1 MPSALVLTI
10 SDSRSR
16 GERQDLSGPTVARM
30 LSDFGFQLREP
41 LLIADDQPAIEAALV
56 EASHDFP
63 LIVTTGGTGIAPRDV
78 TPEATRAVC
87 ERVLDGFGER
97 MRSAGREQ
105 TPLASLSRA
114 IAGTRGRTLIVN
126 LPGSPQGAVASLA
139 AVLDLI
145 PHALTLLSGAEAHA
159 EQAAGTHATGMHESG
174 MHGTGNRATA
184 KHGTRSSED
193 QTRP

>member
-1 MPSALVLTI
+1 MARAPVRALVLTV

-16 GERQDLSGPTVARM
+16 GERRDLSGPAVARM
-30 LSDFGFQLREP
+30 LKDSGFEVAEP
-41 LLIADDQPAIEAALV
+41 LLVADDQPAIKAALV
-56 EASHDFP
+56 ERSAEFP

-105 TPLASLSRA
+105 TSLASLSRA
-114 IAGTRGRTLIVN
+114 VAGTRGRTLIVN

-145 PHALTLLSGAEAHA
+145 PHALSLLSGAEAHL
-159 EQAAGTHATGMHESG
+159 EHATGSDTT
-174 MHGTGNRATA
+174 GTG
-184 KHGTRSSED
+184 ED
-193 QTRP
+193 PTRP

>member
-16 GERQDLSGPTVARM
+16 GERQDLSGPAVGRM
-30 LSDFGFQLREP
+30 LSDVGFQVGEP
-41 LLIADDQPAIEAALV
+41 LLVADDQPAIEAALV
-56 EASHDFP
+56 ERSRDFP

-87 ERVLDGFGER
+87 DRVLDGFGER

-105 TPLASLSRA
+105 TPFASLSRTV
-114 IAGTRGRTLIVN
+114 AGTRGRTLIVN
-126 LPGSPQGAVASLA
+126 LPGSPQGAVASLS

-145 PHALTLLSGAEAHA
+145 PHALTLLSGAEAHV
-159 EQAAGTHATGMHESG
+159 EHAAGTHETRGHATGRHEI
-174 MHGTGNRATA
+174 
-184 KHGTRSSED
+184 RSSED

>member
-1 MPSALVLTI
+1 MARALVLTV

-16 GERQDLSGPTVARM
+16 GEQPDLSGPAVVRV
-30 LSDFGFQLREP
+30 LKDSGFEVPEP
-41 LLIADDQPAIEAALV
+41 LVVADDQPAIEAALR
-56 EASHDFP
+56 ELSADFP

-114 IAGTRGRTLIVN
+114 LAGTRGRTLIVS
-126 LPGSPQGAVASLA
+126 LPGSPRGAVASLN
-139 AVLDLI
+139 AVLDLL
-145 PHALTLLSGAEAHA
+145 PHALSLLSGLDAHD
-159 EQAAGTHATGMHESG
+159 EQPTIREG
-174 MHGTGNRATA
+174 
-184 KHGTRSSED
+184 

>member
-1 MPSALVLTI
+1 MPRASVLRALVLTI

-16 GERQDLSGPTVARM
+16 GERQDLSGPAVAAALRG
-30 LSDFGFQLREP
+30 SGFEVEKP
-41 LLIADDQPAIEAALV
+41 LLVADHQPAIEATLI
-56 EASHDFP
+56 EQSASFP

-87 ERVLDGFGER
+87 ERILDGFGER

-114 IAGTRGRTLIVN
+114 LAGTRGTTLIIN
-126 LPGSPQGAVASLA
+126 LPGSPQGAVASLQ

-145 PHALTLLSGAEAHA
+145 PHALVLLSGADAHA
-159 EQAAGTHATGMHESG
+159 AG
-174 MHGTGNRATA
+174 
-184 KHGTRSSED
+184 SEGHP
-193 QTRP
+193 RL